1 MTKANYCKFHRGCIF
16 LQLTMRFAMHP
27 KFHSLILYAFLHLC
41 AFQRDC
47 IQFAINAKPRQR
59 FMPEDKSTISYKVW
73 VLVESKPFEIT
84 IMVLIALNAIVLMMS
99 VSDIVSEILNILC

>member
-1 MTKANYCKFHRGCIF
+1 MQTCNELRLDCVRKAS
-16 LQLTMRFAMHP
+16 
-27 KFHSLILYAFLHLC
+27 HSYVSENSQPNAFTALAYLC
-41 AFQRDC
+41 VFQRDC

-59 FMPEDKSTISYKVW
+59 FMPEDKNAISYKVW

-99 VSDIVSEILNILC
+99 VGVVVL